1 MLFFKNIKGDKVLW
15 VTVLLLAIVSILVV
29 YGSIGTLAF
38 RYKGGNTLPYL
49 VKHASIIGLGFLII
63 YLTHKVKFIYFSR
76 LSQIGLF
83 LSVPLLIYA
92 MIWGVEAGGA
102 GRWIEIPGLGL
113 TFQPSDLAKLSL
125 VVYVARMLSL
135 KQEILSDFK
144 KGFLP
149 ILIPI
154 LVICGLIFP
163 TNFSTASML
172 FATCMLLLFIGKA
185 RTKHLLAVGAAVL
198 IFLGMIVLLIIYAPS
213 VIPRGETWKNRV
225 MNYSEGSTELF
236 DQAEM
241 AKTAIG
247 SSNFFVG
254 KGLGNSDQRSFLPQ
268 ASSDFIFAMIL
279 EQMGGIVGIIIIFL
293 YIIILF
299 RAIRIASRCE
309 KTFGTLM
316 AAGLAFSLVFQ
327 AFVNMAVAV
336 NLFPVTGQP
345 LPMISMGG
353 TSIWFTCVTIGI
365 LISVSRDA
373 EENKEQVTVAAED
386 EKAA

>member
-1 MLFFKNIKGDKVLW
+1 MLFLKNIKGDKVLW
-15 VTVLLLAIVSILVV
+15 VTVLLLAIISILVV

-49 VKHASIIGLGFLII
+49 VKHASIIALGFLII
-63 YLTHKVKFIYFSR
+63 YLTHKVKFVYFSR

-135 KQEILSDFK
+135 KQDVLADFR

-149 ILIPI
+149 ILVPI
-154 LVICGLIFP
+154 LVVCGLIFP

-185 RTKHLLAVGAAVL
+185 RIKHLLAVGAAVV

-316 AAGLAFSLVFQ
+316 TAGLAFSLVFQ

-373 EENKEQVTVAAED
+373 DENKEQIKAATED
-386 EKAA
+386 EKPA